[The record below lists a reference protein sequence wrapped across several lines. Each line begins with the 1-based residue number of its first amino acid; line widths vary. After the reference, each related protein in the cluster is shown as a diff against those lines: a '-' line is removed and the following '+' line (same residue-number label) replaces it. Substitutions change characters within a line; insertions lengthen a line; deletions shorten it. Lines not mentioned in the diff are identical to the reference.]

1 MVRNG
6 FVKQVVG
13 KNLQLSDILEK
24 RIDNV
29 YTALDNAESDW
40 AKNYW
45 AIILV
50 VLLRQLRPEKPT
62 VH

>member
-1 MVRNG
+1 MSDV
-6 FVKQVVG
+6 
-13 KNLQLSDILEK
+13 LQK

-29 YTALDNAESDW
+29 YAALDIAESDW

-45 AIILV
+45 ATILV
-50 VLLRQLRPEKPT
+50 ILLRQLRPEKPT

>member
-1 MVRNG
+1 MN
-6 FVKQVVG
+6 
-13 KNLQLSDILEK
+13 NTEK

-45 AIILV
+45 ATVLV
-50 VLLRQLRPEKPT
+50 ILLRQMRSEKST

>member
-29 YTALDNAESDW
+29 YTALANAESDW